1 MIAIFEGANMKNEFR
16 PTAIPL
22 IACDPYFS
30 IWSFAAYTKLDW
42 MLWTTVLT
50 DDREYLNDILTAILN
65 MCSDSVDRVPLTD
78 WYFTNTARQRGF
90 QARSVVGGF
99 YINLLAEKLL
109 NK

>member
-1 MIAIFEGANMKNEFR
+1 MNIYG
-16 PTAIPL
+16 TPL
-22 IACDPYFS
+22 DCR
-30 IWSFAAYTKLDW
+30 AAYTKLDW

-78 WYFTNTARQRGF
+78 WYFTDTARQRGF